1 MSSVIFFK
9 KILTSPKT
17 QHLFICGICHFI
29 FIYIYA
35 CVYVCFVFWF
45 SRVWT
50 TLLCFEDFPT
60 LCILGRGRTYLLVSR
75 LEGPGISFPNIPG
88 YRATRLSPRLYHVDV
103 LCHSLESATGMAIAS
118 GVLSSGHR
126 GNCIKTEFLCDPE
139 FFSLHQVCW
148 MTESFFVR
156 YIPSSPNFP
165 DSEWFW
171 QIFFV
176 LKSAWVGVWVCV
188 PWS

>member
-1 MSSVIFFK
+1 M
-9 KILTSPKT
+9 
-17 QHLFICGICHFI
+17 
-29 FIYIYA
+29 
-35 CVYVCFVFWF
+35 YVFVFWF
-45 SRVWT
+45 SSIWT
-50 TLLCFEDFPT
+50 TLPCFEDFPT

-75 LEGPGISFPNIPG
+75 LEVPGIWFPNIPG
-88 YRATRLSPRLYHVDV
+88 YRATSLSPRLYHVDA

-139 FFSLHQVCW
+139 VLSLHQVCC
-148 MTESFFVR
+148 MTESFVVR

-165 DSEWFW
+165 DSERFW

-176 LKSAWVGVWVCV
+176 LKNQPELVYGFVSLEAKNLVTTYFSVLPPSLCQLSLQARI
-188 PWS
+188 PLTSQ